1 MVPAMAAELRVGCAM
16 WANRLW
22 AGSCFPRSTRPGE
35 ELQHYVSWCTS
46 VEGNTTFYSL
56 PSTQTVAKWCES
68 APETFRFCFKL
79 PRTITH
85 ERRLRNADAEL
96 AEFLSV
102 IEPLGLRIG
111 PVQIQLPATFEPDDL
126 DVLAGFLAAMPET
139 FDWAVE
145 VRHDEFFAGGAAEAP
160 LDDLLS
166 SRGVNRVM
174 LDSRALFAV
183 RPITPEEH
191 EAWENKPRL
200 PVRPVATAQEPL
212 VRIIGQSDGA
222 VTREFWQSWV
232 PVVAR
237 WLGEGLRPHVF
248 VHTPDNLIAP
258 QLAREFWA
266 DVAALHPDLTPLPEP
281 ITDTEQLDLFG

>member
-1 MVPAMAAELRVGCAM
+1 M
-16 WANRLW
+16 WANRIW
-22 AGSCFPRSTRPGE
+22 VGSCFPRSTRPGE
-35 ELQHYVSWCTS
+35 ELAQYVSWCTT

-56 PSTQTVAKWCES
+56 PSAKTVAKWADATPES
-68 APETFRFCFKL
+68 FGFCFKL

-85 ERRLRNADAEL
+85 ERRLRNAEAEL
-96 AEFLSV
+96 AEFLGL
-102 IEPLGLRIG
+102 IAPLGPRLG

-126 DVLAGFLAAMPET
+126 DVLATFLADTPMA

-145 VRHDEFFAGGAAEAP
+145 VRHDDFFAGGPAEAP

-174 LDSRALFAV
+174 LDSRALFGA

-191 EAWENKPRL
+191 DAWEKKPRL
-200 PVRPVATAQEPL
+200 PVRPVATADQPL

-222 VTREFWQSWV
+222 ATREYWQSWV

-237 WLGEGLRPHVF
+237 WLGEGHRPHVF
-248 VHTPDNLIAP
+248 VHTPDNAIAP
-258 QLAREFWA
+258 DLARQFWT
-266 DVAALHPDLTPLPEP
+266 DVDALQPDLVPLPEP
-281 ITDTEQLDLFG
+281 LTDTEQLDLF